1 MNKIWLI
8 KRIKAPKNIPI
19 KSALRSEIFNNKR
32 HEMIEILKKK
42 VDNEAIKKLSFE
54 WRYAVV
60 IPTKA
65 ETGTDQITNEKYL
78 FAVNKLL
85 SSSPGANT
93 KTKLRENI
101 SKMKQIKDKDTTRK
115 NDDFIKKFIF
125 TLNISIFWNS
135 GIKTADRAPPAI
147 NPTRKS
153 GIVNKIV
160 AISDSEEIP
169 NLDAIIISLKKP
181 KILPSNKPNVTTK
194 LLKKISLLSLKKKPI
209 LDKNN

>member
-32 HEMIEILKKK
+32 QEMIEILKKK

-78 FAVNKLL
+78 FAVNKLF
-85 SSSPGANT
+85 SSSPGANI
-93 KTKLRENI
+93 KTKLKENI
-101 SKMKQIKDKDTTRK
+101 SIIKQIKDRDMIRK
-115 NDDFIKKFIF
+115 KDDFIKKFIF
-125 TLNISIFWNS
+125 ILNISIFWNS

-147 NPTRKS
+147 NPTKKS

-181 KILPSNKPNVTTK
+181 KSLPTNKPNVTTK